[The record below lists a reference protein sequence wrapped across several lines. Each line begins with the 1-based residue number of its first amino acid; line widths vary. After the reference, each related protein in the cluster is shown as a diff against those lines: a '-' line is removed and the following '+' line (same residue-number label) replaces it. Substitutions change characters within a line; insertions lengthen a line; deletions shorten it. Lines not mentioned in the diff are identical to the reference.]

1 MTVPLLPLDASGHPI
16 DVLHLMPGTAQQI
29 VVTATSARNATPFG
43 AATAAIAVYT
53 TQSCFIRTGNNTVTA
68 AATDHF
74 LPAGF
79 YTTLALKGDTYLAA
93 ISGGT
98 NGTLYVSELA

>member
-1 MTVPLLPLDASGHPI
+1 MSVPLLPLDAAGHPI
-16 DVLHLMPGTAQQI
+16 DLFRLNPGTAQQI
-29 VVTATSARNATPFG
+29 VVTSTTARQTNAFAST
-43 AATAAIAVYT
+43 TVAIAVYT
-53 TQSCFIRTGNNTVTA
+53 TQNCFIRTGNSTVVA
-68 AATDHF
+68 ATTDHF

-79 YTTLALKGDTYLAA
+79 YTTLALKGDTYIAA

>member
-16 DVLHLMPGTAQQI
+16 DLLHLMPGTAQQI
-29 VVTATSARNATPFG
+29 SVTATSARNATAF
-43 AATAAIAVYT
+43 AATTAAIAVYT
-53 TQSCFIRTGNNTVTA
+53 TKDCFIRTGGSSVTA
-68 AATDHF
+68 ANTDHF

-93 ISGGT
+93 TSNGT